1 MIAFV
6 FDRRSLVLL
15 GVGAVFLSLV
25 LVAIGFLLGVQYGVL
40 PPAASQSTTAQTLLP
55 DLPTRVTGFASD
67 PAAPEPGGDA
77 ADSDADSAAPS
88 APTDPSEETGAS
100 EPPLAAG
107 SDPESL
113 PYLGAP
119 ANDEPSIEPAPAP
132 RASAAS
138 PSHARAFDPPSDPIV
153 DSRGGE
159 PVPLAPSP
167 RSAPDLSDQPAEPRT
182 ESAAPIAPATITADS
197 SQFAVQV
204 GAYRERLNCDAMV
217 QKLTARGFE
226 PYVVEIVREGKSPLY
241 AVRVGRFG
249 DRASAG
255 KTASSLR
262 SKAGVPV
269 VVLSIG

>member
-1 MIAFV
+1 
-6 FDRRSLVLL
+6 
-15 GVGAVFLSLV
+15 VGAAFLGLV

-40 PPAASQSTTAQTLLP
+40 PPAAPQSTTAQAT
-55 DLPTRVTGFASD
+55 LPTRVTGFASD
-67 PAAPEPGGDA
+67 STAPEPAGDVG
-77 ADSDADSAAPS
+77 DSDAEPAAS
-88 APTDPSEETGAS
+88 SEETGAS
-100 EPPLAAG
+100 DPSPATDP
-107 SDPESL
+107 DPESL

-119 ANDEPSIEPAPAP
+119 AGDEPSTEPAPEPPATATP
-132 RASAAS
+132 
-138 PSHARAFDPPSDPIV
+138 PSRARAFSAAPRLDSPSDPIV

-167 RSAPDLSDQPAEPRT
+167 RSAPDLPDQPAEPRT
-182 ESAAPIAPATITADS
+182 DSAAPITSAASISSSTGDS
-197 SQFAVQV
+197 GQFAVQV

-249 DRASAG
+249 DRGSAA
-255 KTASSLR
+255 KEASSLR